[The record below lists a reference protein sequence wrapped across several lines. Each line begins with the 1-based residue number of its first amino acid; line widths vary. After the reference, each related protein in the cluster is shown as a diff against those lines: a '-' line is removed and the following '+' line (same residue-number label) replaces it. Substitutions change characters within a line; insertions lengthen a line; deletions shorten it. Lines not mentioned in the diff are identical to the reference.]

1 MYKKS
6 IGIKILL
13 VIGTAAT
20 AFLVGLVLFYTQ
32 SQYKVVLEEHQQVTL
47 RMITTVVAGLEAI
60 METGTAITAKRYANE
75 VKSVLELEDFR
86 FVRIDGLEAF
96 LDNQTIEA
104 VNQHLGRQAYP
115 PRNVIKRIRL
125 YDREDPKLER
135 VVSTGKAD
143 TFLDEERHLFTVL
156 MPIENSR
163 MCWRCHGNET
173 TVLGFARVV
182 TSLQKA
188 EQAIAHNRNW
198 AIVVLSVVLLLYLI
212 FTYLFLHS
220 MVIAP
225 IRRVTG
231 AMHQV
236 AQGDLEQRV
245 PELGE
250 DELGRMA
257 RSFNTMTVKLR
268 ETYTGLELEQD
279 KLTTIIL
286 NAGEGIVV
294 TDRNG
299 DIVLVNQV
307 AETLLG
313 RSSGEI
319 KKLGFTRLVDDH
331 QVISRLLE
339 HNDPHFHE
347 TVQYG
352 DRYIG
357 LMASRIPTKKGEV
370 LGMVALM
377 RDVTVQKRRES
388 YLEAMSFVD
397 ELTGLLNRRSLAD
410 VLAQSVSEAQANNT
424 SLALL
429 MLDFDHFKQLNDTHG
444 HVMGDRLLR
453 AFGELLKTRLRKTDH
468 AFRYGGEEF
477 TVLLKDT
484 GIEDGRYLAENIRQ
498 AVTNLLI
505 ENIMVTV
512 SIGLACLDQCAR
524 TTPECLLESAD
535 RALYRAKQLG
545 RNRTIAFEASMLT
558 DEWNVKRPVDKLST
572 DQT

>member
-6 IGIKILL
+6 IGVRILM
-13 VIGTAAT
+13 VVGTAAT

-32 SQYKVVLEEHQQVTL
+32 SQYKVVLAEHQQVTQ
-47 RMITTVVAGLEAI
+47 RMVATVIAGLEAI
-60 METGTAITAKRYANE
+60 METGTAITAQRYAKD

-86 FVRIDGLEAF
+86 FVRNDGLEAF
-96 LDNQTIEA
+96 LDNQTIDE
-104 VNQHLGRQAYP
+104 VNALLGRQAYP
-115 PRNVIKRIRL
+115 PRNVVKINRL
-125 YDREDPKLER
+125 YDTQDLRLDR
-135 VVSTGKAD
+135 VLNTGKPD
-143 TFLDEERHLFTVL
+143 TYLDHERHLYTVL

-163 MCWRCHGNET
+163 ACWRCHGREK

-182 TSLQKA
+182 TSLRKA
-188 EQAIAHNRNW
+188 EQSIAANRNW
-198 AIVVLSVVLLLYLI
+198 AIVVLGVVLLLYLT
-212 FTYLFLHS
+212 FTYFFLHN

-225 IRRVTG
+225 IRRVTD
-231 AMHQV
+231 AMHRV
-236 AQGDLEQRV
+236 AQGDLEQQV

-257 RSFNTMTVKLR
+257 RSFNTMTKKLC

-299 DIVLVNQV
+299 DIVLVNHV

-319 KKLGFTRLVDDH
+319 KKFGFPHLVDDP
-331 QVISRLLE
+331 QLIKQLLD
-339 HNDPHFHE
+339 HDDPHFHE

-357 LMASRIPTKKGEV
+357 LMASRISTKNGNT

-377 RDVTVQKRRES
+377 RDVTTQKRRES
-388 YLEAMSFVD
+388 YLEAMSLMD

-410 VLAQSVSEAQANNT
+410 VLAQAVSEALEHEMPLT
-424 SLALL
+424 LL
-429 MLDFDHFKQLNDTHG
+429 MLDFDHFKQLNDAHG

-453 AFGELLKTRLRKTDH
+453 SFGELLKTRLRKTDH

-477 TVLLKDT
+477 TVLLRDT
-484 GIEDGRYLAENIRQ
+484 GIEDGRMIAESIRQ
-498 AVTNLLI
+498 AVTNLMI

-512 SIGLACLDQCAR
+512 SVGLACVDQCAR
-524 TTPECLLESAD
+524 NTPECLLDSAD

-545 RNRTIAFEASMLT
+545 RNRTIVFEASMLA
-558 DEWNVKRPVDKLST
+558 DEWSYTREEDT
-572 DQT
+572 Q